1 MKTWLISGCSSG
13 IGRGIAMAALRQGDQ
28 VVLAARNVSK
38 LEEITKEYPRTS
50 LAVRMDVSKDN
61 DRKAAVKAAM
71 DTFGDIDV
79 LVNSA
84 GYGYRSA
91 VEEGEDEE
99 IERLF
104 GVNFFGPGKL
114 IREVLPLM
122 REKRKGTIV
131 NLTSMGGVRGAVG
144 NGWYSAAKGALELLS
159 DTLYKECEPIGIRV
173 LIVEPG
179 SFRTGF
185 FDALTGTRKN
195 ISDYGKTAGQMHL
208 EKMENHH
215 DQPGNPEM
223 AGEIIVGLVNGEK
236 CPKRFAL
243 GSDSLHEIRREYEN
257 RLAELEEWEYLS
269 SRSDY
274 ETKGA
279 L

>member
-28 VVLAARNVSK
+28 VVLAVRNVSK
-38 LEEITKEYPRTS
+38 LEEITEEYPKTS
-50 LAVRMDVSKDN
+50 LAVRMDVSKDG
-61 DRKAAVKAAM
+61 DRKAVVKEAM
-71 DTFGDIDV
+71 DAFGAIDV

-122 REKRKGTIV
+122 REKKKGTIV

-179 SFRTGF
+179 AFRTGF
-185 FDALTGTRKN
+185 FDSLKGTRHN
-195 ISDYGKTAGQMHL
+195 ISAYGETAGQMHL

-215 DQPGNPEM
+215 DQLGNPEM
-223 AGEIIVGLVNGEK
+223 AGDIIVSLVNGEK

-243 GSDSLHEIRREYEN
+243 GSDSLQEVRREYEN
-257 RLAELEEWEYLS
+257 RLTELKEWEHLS
-269 SRSDY
+269 GKSDY
-274 ETKGA
+274 EQ
-279 L
+279 